1 MPVLARKIKTR
12 KNLKEEIDFELEQE
26 VHRLDQEMI
35 KLKRAGVISKKR
47 KLLKSDVR
55 NLAMIIGIEKLKT
68 LSYQEF
74 WKRVQEMQKMP
85 KRGE

>member
-1 MPVLARKIKTR
+1 LARKIKTR

>member
-1 MPVLARKIKTR
+1 MARKIKTR